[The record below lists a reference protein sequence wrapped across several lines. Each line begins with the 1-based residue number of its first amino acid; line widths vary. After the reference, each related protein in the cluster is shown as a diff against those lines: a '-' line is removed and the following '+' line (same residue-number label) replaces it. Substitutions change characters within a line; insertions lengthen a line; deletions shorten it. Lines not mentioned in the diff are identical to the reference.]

1 VSVASDTKKDIRSAK
16 KLRLPRWAILPWILV
31 GTLTC
36 WLFDHF
42 EKLDLALPTLISIG
56 LLGFILVLK
65 RKLWRQGWFW
75 IVMTFIAAAH
85 VELIL
90 LIPWTTKWVP
100 AAFIAGIATVDL
112 IVVLAILNYVGKLS
126 EGGEK
131 AL

>member
-1 VSVASDTKKDIRSAK
+1 
-16 KLRLPRWAILPWILV
+16 
-31 GTLTC
+31 
-36 WLFDHF
+36 
-42 EKLDLALPTLISIG
+42 
-56 LLGFILVLK
+56 
-65 RKLWRQGWFW
+65 
-75 IVMTFIAAAH
+75 
-85 VELIL
+85 